1 MKPGLL
7 FVLVLLAAGAAL
19 TAWGIGGAPASD
31 GAHEPAAVDR
41 AAQPVSFDTALVQ
54 RGAMLQQWNCAG
66 CHAVNG
72 RSIGPG
78 YLEIARHYSDGPNPV
93 AAVTTAIL
101 HPAPGRADYPLAPPQ
116 AYLSSEDRDALA
128 AWILEL
134 SQHSRSE
141 AR

>member
-7 FVLVLLAAGAAL
+7 FVLALLVAGAVL

-31 GAHEPAAVDR
+31 RAHEPAAIDR
-41 AAQPVSFDTALVQ
+41 AARPVSFDTALVQ

-66 CHAVNG
+66 CHAANG

-78 YLEIARHYSDGPNPV
+78 FLEIARHYSGGPNPV

-101 HPAPGRADYPLAPPQ
+101 HPAPGLADYPPAAPQ
-116 AYLSSEDRDALA
+116 AYLSSEDRAALA
-128 AWILEL
+128 AWILES
-134 SQHSRSE
+134 SQRPK
-141 AR
+141 

>member
-1 MKPGLL
+1 MKRGLL
-7 FVLVLLAAGAAL
+7 FVLVLLAAGGAL

-31 GAHEPAAVDR
+31 RSHEPPAVDR
-41 AAQPVSFDTALVQ
+41 STQPVSFDTALVQ

-66 CHAVNG
+66 CYAVNG

-78 YLEIARHYSDGPNPV
+78 FLEIARHYSDGPNPV

-101 HPAPGRADYPLAPPQ
+101 HPAPGLADYAPAPPQ

-134 SQHSRSE
+134 SQHPQ
-141 AR
+141 

>member
-7 FVLVLLAAGAAL
+7 FVLVLLAAGGAL
-19 TAWGIGGAPASD
+19 TAWGISGAPASD
-31 GAHEPAAVDR
+31 RSHEPAAVTR
-41 AAQPVSFDTALVQ
+41 PMQPVSFDTVLVR
-54 RGAMLQQWNCAG
+54 RGAILQQLNCAG

-72 RSIGPG
+72 REIGPG
-78 YLEIARHYSDGPNPV
+78 FLEIARQYRGGPDPI

-101 HPAPGRADYPLAPPQ
+101 HPTPGLADYPPAPAQ

-134 SQHSRSE
+134 SQHPE
-141 AR
+141 

>member
-7 FVLVLLAAGAAL
+7 FVLVLLVAGAVL

-31 GAHEPAAVDR
+31 RAHEPAAVDR
-41 AAQPVSFDTALVQ
+41 AARPVSFDTALVQ

-78 YLEIARHYSDGPNPV
+78 FLEIARHYSDGPNPV

-101 HPAPGRADYPLAPPQ
+101 HPAPGLADYAPAPPQ
-116 AYLSSEDRDALA
+116 ACLSSEDRDALA

-134 SQHSRSE
+134 SQHPQ
-141 AR
+141 

>member
-31 GAHEPAAVDR
+31 RAPEPAAVDR

-54 RGAMLQQWNCAG
+54 RGAMLQLWNCAG
-66 CHAVNG
+66 CHDVNG
-72 RSIGPG
+72 RAIGPG
-78 YLEIARHYSDGPNPV
+78 FLEIARHYRDLPDPV

-101 HPAPGRADYPLAPPQ
+101 HPAPGLADYPPAPPQ
-116 AYLSSEDRDALA
+116 AYLSSEDRHALA
-128 AWILEL
+128 SWILEL
-134 SQHSRSE
+134 SQH
-141 AR
+141 AK